1 MKVVR
6 NDVVS
11 LDWDAEGFVQHK
23 KEGFIGCT
31 FETGGVDVLFIDQNA
46 VLVVDEEGNPFSKNE
61 IVDMLKSAVKDGD
74 SPWDVVVEPGYIPMG
89 KIYIDDDGSTSIRME
104 ENLSGYDID
113 MDEIKRRLEDLAGY
127 WTPIYE

>member
-1 MKVVR
+1 M
-6 NDVVS
+6 
-11 LDWDAEGFVQHK
+11 
-23 KEGFIGCT
+23 
-31 FETGGVDVLFIDQNA
+31 
-46 VLVVDEEGNPFSKNE
+46 LVVDEEGNPFSKNE

-104 ENLSGYDID
+104 ENLTGYDID

-127 WTPIYE
+127 WTPIFE